1 MAVELGKGAAIKVKD
16 SSLIAHPRVK
26 DLMVELCETKGIPYQ
41 MEVLA
46 RGGTDAGAIH
56 VSKEGVP
63 SGTISIP
70 SRYVHSPSEMVDLG
84 DVQACVDLVLAI
96 AQADLEGVI

>member
-1 MAVELGKGAAIKVKD
+1 M
-16 SSLIAHPRVK
+16 
-26 DLMVELCETKGIPYQ
+26 
-41 MEVLA
+41 
-46 RGGTDAGAIH
+46 
-56 VSKEGVP
+56 SKEGVP